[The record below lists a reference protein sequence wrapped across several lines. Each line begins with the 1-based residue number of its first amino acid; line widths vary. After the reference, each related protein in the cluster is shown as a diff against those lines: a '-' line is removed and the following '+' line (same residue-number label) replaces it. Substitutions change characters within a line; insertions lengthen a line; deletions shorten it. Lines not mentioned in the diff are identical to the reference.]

1 MVTLRSITK
10 DNLDEV
16 LRLKVSKNQ
25 ESFVS
30 ANSYSLSQAWVYK
43 NTAFPF
49 AIYADDVL
57 VGFIMLGYYEERD
70 QYTLWKFMID
80 EKYQNKGYG
89 KQALTLGIEYLVQ
102 NFHVKSIY
110 TGVAFGNTVAKKLY
124 ESLGFRETGVTD
136 ETCLEMK
143 LAL

>member
-1 MVTLRSITK
+1 MVALRSITK

-16 LRLKVSKNQ
+16 LLLKVSKNQ

-30 ANSYSLSQAWVYK
+30 ANSYSLAQAWVYK

-57 VGFIMLGYYEERD
+57 VGFIMLGYYEERE

-80 EKYQNKGYG
+80 EKYQSKGYG
-89 KQALTLGIEYLVQ
+89 KQALTLGIQYLIE

-143 LAL
+143 LQL

>member
-1 MVTLRSITK
+1 MVVLRSITK

-25 ESFVS
+25 ENFVS

-57 VGFIMLGYYEERD
+57 VGFMMLGYYEERE

-89 KQALTLGIEYLVQ
+89 KQALALGIQYLIE
-102 NFHVKSIY
+102 NFHVKSVY
-110 TGVAFGNTVAKKLY
+110 TGVVFGNTVAKKLY

-143 LAL
+143 LQL

>member
-1 MVTLRSITK
+1 MVALRSITK

-57 VGFIMLGYYEERD
+57 VGFMMLGYYEERD

-102 NFHVKSIY
+102 NFHVKSVY

>member
-1 MVTLRSITK
+1 MVVLRSITK

-57 VGFIMLGYYEERD
+57 VGFMMLGYYEERE

-89 KQALTLGIEYLVQ
+89 KQALALGIQYLIE
-102 NFHVKSIY
+102 NFHVKSVY

-143 LAL
+143 LQL

>member
-1 MVTLRSITK
+1 MVALRSITK

-49 AIYADDVL
+49 AIYADEVL
-57 VGFIMLGYYEERD
+57 VGFMMLGYYEERD

-80 EKYQNKGYG
+80 EKHQNKGYG

-110 TGVAFGNTVAKKLY
+110 TGVVFGNAVAKKLY

-136 ETCLEMK
+136 ETCSEMK